1 MLEHEKKRPDENS
14 DDPED
19 ARAYRQARDNMGDY
33 KLKTATDYVVPKGQQ
48 VTTEKKRWELLMIRK
63 KVRCLE
69 SQLRY
74 VSREKGI

>member
-19 ARAYRQARDNMGDY
+19 ARAYKQARENMGDY

-48 VTTEKKRWELLMIRK
+48 VTTENKRWELLMLRK
-63 KVRCLE
+63 KVMDAVN
-69 SQLRY
+69 SPP
-74 VSREKGI
+74 